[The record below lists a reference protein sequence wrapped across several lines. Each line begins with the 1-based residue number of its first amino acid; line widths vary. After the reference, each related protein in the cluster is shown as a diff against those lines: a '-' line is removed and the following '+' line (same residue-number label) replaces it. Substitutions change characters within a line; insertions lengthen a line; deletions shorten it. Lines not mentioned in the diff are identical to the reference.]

1 MANTESRSYIPAL
14 RFRWLTRFYDPILRA
29 ALKEEKFKRLLA
41 EQAGI
46 HSDLRV
52 LDLGC
57 GTATL
62 TIMLKQA
69 YPGATI
75 CGLDADPEALAIA
88 RKKVATAGVDVQLL
102 QGMAF
107 DPPFG
112 AKSFDRVVSSLV
124 FHHLSTQDKRR
135 TLSKVRKLLKPGGE
149 LHIAD
154 WGEARNRLMR
164 LAFLGV
170 QLLDGFETTSDNVHG
185 RLIPLMRESGFMYV
199 QETHHEMTVF
209 GTLSLYRPLKL

>member
-1 MANTESRSYIPAL
+1 MANTESS
-14 RFRWLTRFYDPILRA
+14 F
-29 ALKEEKFKRLLA
+29 
-41 EQAGI
+41 
-46 HSDLRV
+46 S
-52 LDLGC
+52 
-57 GTATL
+57 
-62 TIMLKQA
+62 
-69 YPGATI
+69 
-75 CGLDADPEALAIA
+75 
-88 RKKVATAGVDVQLL
+88 TAGVGVELL
-102 QGMAF
+102 EGMAF

-124 FHHLSTQDKRR
+124 FHHLSTEDKRR

-170 QLLDGFETTSDNVHG
+170 QLLDGFETTSDNVQG
-185 RLIPLMRESGFMYV
+185 RLIPLMKEAGFMYV

-209 GTLSLYRPLKL
+209 GTLSLYRALKL